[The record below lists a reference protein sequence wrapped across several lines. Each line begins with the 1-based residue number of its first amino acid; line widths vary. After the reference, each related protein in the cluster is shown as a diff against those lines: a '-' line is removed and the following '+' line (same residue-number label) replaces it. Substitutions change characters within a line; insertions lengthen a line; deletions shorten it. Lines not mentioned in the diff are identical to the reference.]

1 MFHYRH
7 THWKIVSIFRVPHV
21 PLQKPS
27 KFLVRAA
34 RHTKIKRAVVQLWRS
49 VTAIGPFGE
58 ILVFNSPINRAS
70 ELESS
75 SAGGAD

>member
-1 MFHYRH
+1 MENREHFSAGAR
-7 THWKIVSIFRVPHV
+7 S
-21 PLQKPS
+21 PS
-27 KFLVRAA
+27 KAFQIFVRAA

-58 ILVFNSPINRAS
+58 ILVFNSPIDRAS